1 MPGADVALR
10 GMAWDHPRAR
20 DPLEA
25 ISIAWTRRTGI
36 PVQWNARSLKEFED
50 QPLEEL
56 ASEHDL
62 VLVDYPFMGVAATS
76 GLIVAVNDWTDAAYL
91 ADQARNGVGPSY
103 DSYAW
108 ADRQWAL
115 AIDAACQIG
124 RAHV

>member
-1 MPGADVALR
+1 MAGAAAALR

-25 ISIAWTRRTGI
+25 ISTAWTRRTGI

-62 VLVDYPFMGVAATS
+62 VLVDYPFMGIAATS
-76 GLIVAVNDWTDAAYL
+76 DLIVAVDDWTDAAYL
-91 ADQARNGVGPSY
+91 ADQARNSVGPSY
-103 DSYAW
+103 DS
-108 ADRQWAL
+108 
-115 AIDAACQIG
+115 
-124 RAHV
+124 